1 MAKKKSIAEGDKL
14 TKSDLKA
21 FKEGLLTQRDLWL
34 LRGNYKVLKS

>member
-1 MAKKKSIAEGDKL
+1 MGEKKGKTEGEKL

-34 LRGNYKVLKS
+34 LEGNYKILKN